1 MDIIL
6 VLNWLRKYD
15 GVILCAMRAIR
26 LTKKDG
32 TMVELIETTL
42 ADQASLLDEVQGT
55 SLDEIRVV
63 QEYTD
68 EFFEELLHMPSDRHI
83 KFIIDLVLGTPP
95 ISMRS
100 LGIP

>member
-6 VLNWLRKYD
+6 VLDWLRKYD

-32 TMVELIETTL
+32 TMVELIETMP

-55 SLDEIRVV
+55 S
-63 QEYTD
+63 
-68 EFFEELLHMPSDRHI
+68 
-83 KFIIDLVLGTPP
+83 
-95 ISMRS
+95 
-100 LGIP
+100 

>member
-68 EFFEELLHMPSDRHI
+68 EFFEELLHMPLDRHI
-83 KFIIDLVLGTPP
+83 EFIIDLVLGTHP